1 MQNHHTLTGESLA
14 VEAKQRFE
22 SGMVKLVE
30 GVQLGEMHVVRGKV
44 RFLLFFF
51 YKNCNVKLF
60 KFLI

>member
-51 YKNCNVKLF
+51 FIKIVM
-60 KFLI
+60 